1 MLGVATII
9 ALQKRIDLSQ
19 APSSQLIV
27 VKGLRGTR
35 LLLADAFGFGPGGL
49 QGWPGG
55 YILKVSLGM
64 CQLVLSQEYLL
75 QQMSVGHVLLTRVIA
90 VGLALPAQ

>member
-1 MLGVATII
+1 MVVGVHI
-9 ALQKRIDLSQ
+9 
-19 APSSQLIV
+19 
-27 VKGLRGTR
+27 TR

-49 QGWPGG
+49 QGCPGG

-90 VGLALPAQ
+90 VGLTLPAQ